1 MSKPFRSDKRK
12 KELQRLKKQEEKRLR
27 RFGLKQEGDGTVE
40 GETPEG
46 EVIEGEN
53 EISETGND
61 GSEGDHSGNIS
72 SEDGQ
77 AETKNKEE

>member
-1 MSKPFRSDKRK
+1 LSKPFRSDKRK

-40 GETPEG
+40 GEAPEG
-46 EVIEGEN
+46 EVIEGE
-53 EISETGND
+53 TGND
-61 GSEGDHSGNIS
+61 GLEGDHSGNIS

-77 AETKNKEE
+77 SETKNKEE